1 MAGMRRYRRFLLL
14 VVLPLVALMA
24 GVTFYLNGGRYVTTD
39 DAYVGAQ
46 KVLITPDV
54 SGKIISVAVKE
65 GQQVTTGDTLFQID
79 PGAVPAG
86 AGAGARQARG
96 RQDQPRQP
104 RRQRQALFADAARSS
119 APASRSSSATSSARS
134 SLVKSNVGSQLD
146 LDKSSTDLVTAQ
158 AQQQLVRQQR
168 SNALTQLLGDP
179 DLPLEQFP
187 AYMQAKAALDDA
199 QRNLDLTTVRAPMN
213 GIATQVEQIQLGR
226 FVIAGAPVFSV
237 IDVANPWVDANPKES
252 DFTYVA
258 VGQTVTLEVDAF
270 PNHVFKGTVG
280 SLSPGTGA
288 QFAILPPQN
297 AMGNFVKVVQRVPV
311 RIYFDKDDRMVQ
323 KLKAGMSVYA
333 TIDTK
338 HKRSLAGLFGTP
350 AAAKP
355 RDRTEPA
362 MTAAAQPSSMVPGL
376 RRNMVTICAMTA
388 TIMQALDT
396 TIANVALPYMQGT
409 LSASQDQINW
419 VLTSY
424 IVAAAIMT
432 APVGWIANRFGR
444 KRIFI
449 ICSAGFTIASVLC
462 GLAQDIGQMVLF
474 RLMQGVFGA
483 ALVPLSQAVM
493 LDSYT
498 LQERAKAM
506 SIWGMGVMMGPI
518 MGPSLGAWLT
528 ETYSW
533 HWVFF
538 VNLPFGIFTVLGL
551 VIFMDE
557 TKKDAEL
564 RFDWFGFTA
573 LAIGIGSLQLALD
586 RGEQLGWLESN
597 EIIAEF
603 IIAGIGFYY
612 FFAHSLTTS
621 KPFIQFALFKDRN
634 FVGGCVFMAV
644 MGLVLFSTMAL
655 SSPFLQNVIGYPIIT
670 AGLLLASRGCG
681 TFVAM
686 MMVGRMMRYIEA
698 RTLIISGLS
707 ITCASLYYMTY
718 WTDQTGANEIMVIS
732 IIQGFGFGL
741 VFVPLSTVAFLTL
754 PNHLRTDGTSMLTLM
769 RNVASSIGISLVISQ
784 LTRGHALQLRN
795 PVGAHQP
802 VQSRHADAAGPRHD
816 RHGDR
821 QGPRHGGCD
830 RQGAGADRRVLA
842 RLPDGDDLH
851 RLRDPARDHDR
862 LHQGRAAQA
871 GGRAGASAVIE

>member
-1 MAGMRRYRRFLLL
+1 M
-14 VVLPLVALMA
+14 
-24 GVTFYLNGGRYVTTD
+24 
-39 DAYVGAQ
+39 
-46 KVLITPDV
+46 PD
-54 SGKIISVAVKE
+54 S
-65 GQQVTTGDTLFQID
+65 
-79 PGAVPAG
+79 
-86 AGAGARQARG
+86 
-96 RQDQPRQP
+96 
-104 RRQRQALFADAARSS
+104 AA
-119 APASRSSSATSSARS
+119 
-134 SLVKSNVGSQLD
+134 
-146 LDKSSTDLVTAQ
+146 
-158 AQQQLVRQQR
+158 
-168 SNALTQLLGDP
+168 
-179 DLPLEQFP
+179 
-187 AYMQAKAALDDA
+187 
-199 QRNLDLTTVRAPMN
+199 
-213 GIATQVEQIQLGR
+213 
-226 FVIAGAPVFSV
+226 APV
-237 IDVANPWVDANPKES
+237 A
-252 DFTYVA
+252 
-258 VGQTVTLEVDAF
+258 
-270 PNHVFKGTVG
+270 
-280 SLSPGTGA
+280 
-288 QFAILPPQN
+288 
-297 AMGNFVKVVQRVPV
+297 
-311 RIYFDKDDRMVQ
+311 
-323 KLKAGMSVYA
+323 
-333 TIDTK
+333 
-338 HKRSLAGLFGTP
+338 
-350 AAAKP
+350 
-355 RDRTEPA
+355 
-362 MTAAAQPSSMVPGL
+362 VPGL

-432 APVGWIANRFGR
+432 APVGWVANRFGR
-444 KRIFI
+444 KRIFV
-449 ICSAGFTIASVLC
+449 ICAAGFTLASVMC
-462 GLAQDIGQMVLF
+462 GLAQDITQMVVF

-533 HWVFF
+533 HWVFL

-551 VIFMDE
+551 LIFMEE
-557 TKKDAEL
+557 TKKDLSL

-573 LAIGIGSLQLALD
+573 LAIGIGSLQMALD

-603 IIAGIGFYY
+603 IIAAIGFYY

-621 KPFIQFALFKDRN
+621 RPFIQFALFKDRN

-655 SSPFLQNVIGYPIIT
+655 SSPFLQNVINYPIIT

-686 MMVGRMMRYIEA
+686 MMVGRMMRYVEA

-707 ITCASLYYMTY
+707 ITCVSLFYMTY
-718 WTDQTGANEIMVIS
+718 WTDQTGVAEIVTIS

-769 RNVASSIGISLVISQ
+769 RNVASSIGISVVISQ
-784 LTRGHALQLRN
+784 LTQGTRYNYAILSEHINPFNHAMQMPEIRSLLDMATDKGRALADVIVRSQAQIAAFSQDYQMVMIFTACAIPLAIMIGSTKAALRK
-795 PVGAHQP
+795 Q
-802 VQSRHADAAGPRHD
+802 AAGP
-816 RHGDR
+816 
-821 QGPRHGGCD
+821 
-830 RQGAGADRRVLA
+830 
-842 RLPDGDDLH
+842 
-851 RLRDPARDHDR
+851 DH
-862 LHQGRAAQA
+862 
-871 GGRAGASAVIE
+871 AVIE